1 MAFRFT
7 IGRKISFSFATL
19 IIISLLLI
27 YSTYDTIS
35 TTIKLNSKIVNIYG
49 PSVKQLDKLNQLLT
63 QSQSYIALWAL
74 VQSKDN
80 QQKRKLIV
88 LINDEYPEVQKN
100 INKLA
105 YSWEDED
112 VAIIQKIYKETDFL
126 FEDYGEI
133 MSQLN
138 SFSSYSDPLLYF
150 TSSEMVEDGGEVDIM
165 IKSIKIDLSN
175 LENRYYRKSEKI
187 EKELIHEF
195 EKIKWFI
202 ISVGL
207 LMLIGGSI
215 LAYLTTRS
223 IVQPVHSLR
232 KDMLGLGKGRFP
244 SDLIKI
250 TKDEIGD
257 MSAAFNALVEGMKH
271 TKDFSREVASGNFEY
286 EYKSLSNEDEL
297 GKALLGMR
305 DELKERERNL
315 EQKVAERTKEI
326 AKQKDKIQ
334 ELYKDVTDSIK
345 YAKRLQDSILP
356 PDSNIKESLRDSF
369 VLYLPKDIVSGDF
382 YWMHTI
388 NKNEVLFGAI
398 DCTGHGV
405 PGAFMSLV
413 AYNGLNQAVKE
424 HKIAHPN
431 EVLKDLN
438 RFAGES
444 LNKDHSSDFVR
455 DGMDLAICKLNKKS
469 NELEYSGAK
478 NPIYIIRDKELIIYH
493 PDKISIGEDNLE
505 HDFTLNK
512 VTLKKGDM
520 IYLFTDG
527 YVDQFGG
534 DAGKKFKF
542 AQFRKLLVS
551 ISDLDT
557 AEQHEILYDTI
568 VKWQGAYEQLDDIM
582 IFGVRV

>member
-19 IIISLLLI
+19 IIISVLLI

-35 TTIKLNSKIVNIYG
+35 TTIKLNSKIVNIYS

-105 YSWEDED
+105 YSWESED

-150 TSSEMVEDGGEVDIM
+150 TSSEMVEDGGEIDIL

-175 LENRYYRKSEKI
+175 LENRYYKKAEKI

-195 EKIKWFI
+195 EKIKRFI

-207 LMLIGGSI
+207 LMLIGGFI
-215 LAYLTTRS
+215 IAYFTTRS

-232 KDMLGLGKGRFP
+232 KVLLGLGKGRFP
-244 SDLIKI
+244 NDLIKV

-257 MSAAFNALVEGMKH
+257 MSAALNALVKGMKH

-286 EYKSLSNEDEL
+286 EYKPLSEEDDL
-297 GKALLGMR
+297 GNALILMR

-315 EQKVAERTKEI
+315 EQKVEERTREI

-356 PDSNIKESLRDSF
+356 PDSQIKKSLKDSF

-382 YWMHTI
+382 YWMHNI

-424 HKIAHPN
+424 HKISHPN

-455 DGMDLAICKLNKKS
+455 DGMDLAVCKLNKKT

-478 NPIYIIRDKELIIYH
+478 NPIYVIREKELIVYY

-505 HDFTLNK
+505 HEFTLNK
-512 VTLKKGDM
+512 DTLKKGDM

-534 DAGKKFKF
+534 DYGKKFKF
-542 AQFRKLLVS
+542 TQFRNLLLS

-557 AEQHEILYDTI
+557 EEQHEILYDTI